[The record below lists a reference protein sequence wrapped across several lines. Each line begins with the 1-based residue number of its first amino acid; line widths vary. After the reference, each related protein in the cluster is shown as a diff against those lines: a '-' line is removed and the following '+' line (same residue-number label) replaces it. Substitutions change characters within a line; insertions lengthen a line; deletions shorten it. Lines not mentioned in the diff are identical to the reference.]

1 MWLVEASIKWSTL
14 SIDDFA
20 FSEAVLSCNEYLFI
34 TRVVDKIA
42 TKNIVNAASKQY
54 LRLSLLSANF
64 LGFNMM
70 NEKCDISFDTP

>member
-1 MWLVEASIKWSTL
+1 MWLVEASIKCSTL

-54 LRLSLLSANF
+54 LCLSLLSDNF
-64 LGFNMM
+64 YGFNMI
-70 NEKCDISFDTP
+70 NENSDISFDTP